1 MAACSGNCCR
11 PSIAQRKGEGALKT
25 PVLIY
30 WAALASLLFCSG
42 SAFAQDKLSVVA
54 TFSILADMTQRV
66 GGENVSVHALVG
78 PEQDAHVFQPTPA
91 AAAAVS
97 KARLLISNGLGFEG
111 WIERLVSSSGYTWP
125 VVVATKGLTPLEAGD
140 SDHNEH
146 GHRDA
151 DPHAWQDLSN
161 ALTYVENIK
170 TGLCNADP
178 AHCDA
183 YTKNAS
189 AYTAEI
195 SALDVTIKAE
205 IGALP
210 QAKRK
215 VITSHDAFGYFAK
228 AYGVTFKAPTG
239 ISTDSEA
246 SAQDVAKLIDLI
258 KAENVTALFVESIS
272 DTRLMEQIARETGV
286 KPGAVLYSDALSQP
300 GGPASTYLDMM
311 RSNALEL
318 TKAMVGP

>member
-11 PSIAQRKGEGALKT
+11 LSIAQRKGAGDLKT
-25 PVLIY
+25 PVLIH
-30 WAALASLLFCSG
+30 WAAIAASLVCSG
-42 SAFAQDKLSVVA
+42 SAIAQDKLSVVA
-54 TFSILADMTQRV
+54 TFSVLADMTQRI
-66 GGENVSVHALVG
+66 GGENVSVHTLVG

-111 WIERLVSSSGYTWP
+111 WIDRLVSSSGYAGP
-125 VVVATKGLTPLEAGD
+125 VVVTTKGLTPLKAGD
-140 SDHNEH
+140 SDHNER

-170 TGLCNADP
+170 SGLCAADTT
-178 AHCDA
+178 HCDA
-183 YTKNAS
+183 YTKNTTSYA
-189 AYTAEI
+189 AEI
-195 SALDVTIKAE
+195 SALDATIKAE

-215 VITSHDAFGYFAK
+215 VITSHDAFGYFGK
-228 AYGVTFKAPTG
+228 AYGVAFKAPTG

-246 SAQDVAKLIDLI
+246 SAKDVAQLIRQI
-258 KAENVTALFVESIS
+258 KDEKITALFVESIS

-286 KPGAVLYSDALSQP
+286 KPGAILYSDALSKP
-300 GGPASTYLDMM
+300 GGPASTYLGMM
-311 RSNALEL
+311 RTNALEL
-318 TKAMVGP
+318 TKAMAGP